1 MGTPEQG
8 ERKSDGGIWSTI
20 ATGTRDV
27 VIILGSVAAIAV
39 LGVFIVQHY
48 DDSKDA
54 TSVLGMLIPAIS
66 TIAAAAF
73 GVAAGV
79 KAGAAAGTSAA
90 RAERAQKEAV
100 QDRTQEALSRLER
113 LRPTLEPVMEAAG
126 TRKRDVPPDQ
136 VAHARS
142 EIASVEQSLRAAL

>member
-8 ERKSDGGIWSTI
+8 ERMSDGGIWSTI

-27 VIILGSVAAIAV
+27 VIILSAFAAISV
-39 LGVFIVQHY
+39 VGVFIVQHY
-48 DDSKDA
+48 DDAKDA
-54 TSVLGMLIPAIS
+54 TSVLGVLVPAIA

-73 GVAAGV
+73 GVSAGV

-100 QDRTQEALSRLER
+100 QAKTREALARLER

-126 TRKRDVPPDQ
+126 TRKRDVRAEQ

-142 EIASVEQSLRAAL
+142 EIASAEQSLRAAL